1 MRLPVSPY
9 LPTRTTKTLAEVSA
23 RGSSPVVTDTWY
35 LVTAKNML
43 LRLSLRRAEKKG
55 GELTGKRSNVRS
67 NGRKLNN
74 HFSVFVTMLSD
85 PVAILE
91 VKLLLAVD
99 VFHLDF
105 IKKPVGVSACRV
117 DVNANFY

>member
-1 MRLPVSPY
+1 
-9 LPTRTTKTLAEVSA
+9 
-23 RGSSPVVTDTWY
+23 
-35 LVTAKNML
+35 ML
-43 LRLSLRRAEKKG
+43 LRLSLCRAEKKGG

>member
-1 MRLPVSPY
+1 M
-9 LPTRTTKTLAEVSA
+9 K
-23 RGSSPVVTDTWY
+23 GG
-35 LVTAKNML
+35 
-43 LRLSLRRAEKKG
+43 G

-67 NGRKLNN
+67 NSRKFNN

-117 DVNANFY
+117 DVNTNFY